1 MMFLD
6 VWRLELEIVSSLNH
20 PQALVVQQQRAEKK
34 DKRHQ
39 SFWIKNKS
47 PHFTKWETQ
56 NESTANDLLKQMETA
71 LKDKTPTE
79 LLEQFYS
86 ESVSNTAIRNLVEN
100 QPQNITLPLNSTV
113 SSVLTNQ
120 PHLPKFTLESFSG
133 KDIISFPSFWSRFK
147 SAVHENSSLN
157 DVDKFSYLKSV
168 VTSDAELAIRG
179 ITLTS
184 ENYAKAMKI
193 LEDRFGCKELI
204 VDLHMNRLL
213 NLTPVRKSFDVIALR
228 NLYDQLE
235 INIRGLESLEISPD
249 SYSCLL
255 FPIIMK
261 AIPPDLALEYN
272 KKHNETQSQITDL
285 IAYLRSEVESRE
297 HTEILVKPH
306 DLELKNKNSSSNTKY
321 FERTSHSYPQSN
333 RRVQG
338 HSRFHPSHKSFSSA
352 NELLTAANSNCLFC
366 FENTHM
372 SDLCENLCVQKKR
385 AKLIKEGRCFICCN
399 TGCYVKKCKKEVCS
413 YCKGRHARA
422 ICFKLEKSKQNSHLD
437 LEEKNV
443 DVKTTSSNSV
453 FHNRGGVLLQC
464 VEAEIIGRSSSDKI
478 FCLLIME
485 VRSRSLKKCVS
496 EVGVENIGLRNILSG
511 EETVIEALEIEEIS
525 KATLSLPNPDA
536 WAEMES
542 KGFRL
547 TFSCNESS
555 ENCEISLLIGS
566 DFYWSLT
573 HRIKRLD
580 SSLVAV
586 ETRLG
591 WSLQGRCDERS
602 DCTSV
607 HLVHSEDESIS
618 TELRRFWEIERL
630 GILDKGSMTLGNGDE
645 EILSEFDK
653 SVNFVDGR
661 YRYKDVIDD
670 YVREGIVERTSCD
683 SLLDSQGFYLPHH
696 AVIRSDKTTSHIRIV
711 FDGSA
716 HEDGQSSLNQS
727 LYTGPN
733 LHPNI
738 LELLLCFRKS
748 PVAFTADVK
757 SAFLQIELDFR
768 DRDFTRFFWTD
779 NLNNEP
785 YVLNFTRVLFGL
797 RPSPYLLAATLK
809 HHFKKYKEQYPHTF
823 EMLNSSIY
831 VDDLICGQ
839 NDAPDALRT
848 TLECLQIFSD
858 AGMLLRKWRSN
869 SKQLNLLWQQE
880 GVKTESSETSAID
893 LRPPTKVLGLA
904 WDPENDL
911 IYFDPKDLLKFMS
924 RRGESKRFIL
934 SVVGR
939 IFDPIGILGPFVI
952 KLKCLLQELWTL
964 GVEWD
969 SELPP
974 KLRHKWQQWCSE
986 AEGLTEIKIPRF
998 YLGNIDQEISKC
1010 EIHCFSDASKSAFG
1024 TILYLRF
1031 VTCNNK
1037 IETSFICSK
1046 SRMAP
1051 LKSLTIP
1058 RLELTAALLS
1068 ARLVKQVSSC
1078 LKFDANIYYWTDSLI
1093 SYYWIRGDSSAF
1105 KPYIKNR
1112 VQEIQLLSDPI
1123 QWGHCP
1129 GKNNPADLLSRG
1141 TSAVMLAQ
1149 NELLWQGPPWL
1160 KLTPDHWPNHHRY
1173 FRFGALLGRIRT
1185 SF

>member
-1 MMFLD
+1 MDAANKAILERTKKTRSVSRSLVTKQINKLESEISNTADKTTVHEIYMQLISKFEELNTLD
-6 VWRLELEIVSSLNH
+6 KEIENLIDIESLEEEIVTREEYRDKFIIWKI
-20 PQALVVQQQRAEKK
+20 RAE
-34 DKRHQ
+34 R
-39 SFWIKNKS
+39 
-47 PHFTKWETQ
+47 
-56 NESTANDLLKQMETA
+56 
-71 LKDKTPTE
+71 
-79 LLEQFYS
+79 YV
-86 ESVSNTAIRNLVEN
+86 ESVSNTAIQNSVEN

-113 SSVLTNQ
+113 SSVLSNQ
-120 PHLPKFTLESFSG
+120 PRLPKLTLESFSG
-133 KDIISFPSFWSRFK
+133 KDISSFPSFWARFK

-179 ITLTS
+179 LTLTS
-184 ENYAKAMKI
+184 ENYAKAIKI
-193 LEDRFGCKELI
+193 LENRFGRKELI
-204 VDLHMNRLL
+204 VDFHMNRLL

-297 HTEILVKPH
+297 RTEFLVKPH
-306 DLELKNKNSSSNTKY
+306 DLELKNKNSYSNTKY

-366 FENTHM
+366 F
-372 SDLCENLCVQKKR
+372 SR
-385 AKLIKEGRCFICCN
+385 ILICLIC
-399 TGCYVKKCKKEVCS
+399 
-413 YCKGRHARA
+413 
-422 ICFKLEKSKQNSHLD
+422 LEKSKQNSHLD

-478 FCLLIME
+478 FCLFDNGSEKSFIKKNVSRRLGLKILGSERLGIFSFGCKTPKKQTCSKVE
-485 VRSRSLKKCVS
+485 VR
-496 EVGVENIGLRNILSG
+496 LRNILSG

-591 WSLQGRCDERS
+591 WSLQGRCDEWS

-618 TELRRFWEIERL
+618 TELRRFWEIESL

-645 EILSEFDK
+645 EILREFDK

-661 YRYKDVIDD
+661 YRVNLPWKPGMREALQNNKTVARKRFEVLVRRFKCDHELFCEYKDVIDD

-683 SLLDSQGFYLPHH
+683 SLLDSQGFYLPHY

-779 NLNNEP
+779 NLNKEP

-809 HHFKKYKEQYPHTF
+809 HHFKKYREQYPHTF
-823 EMLNSSIY
+823 ELLNSSIY

-839 NDAPDALRT
+839 NDVPDALRT

-869 SKQLNLLWQQE
+869 SKQLNLLC
-880 GVKTESSETSAID
+880 GSK
-893 LRPPTKVLGLA
+893 KV
-904 WDPENDL
+904 
-911 IYFDPKDLLKFMS
+911 
-924 RRGESKRFIL
+924 SKR
-934 SVVGR
+934 
-939 IFDPIGILGPFVI
+939 
-952 KLKCLLQELWTL
+952 
-964 GVEWD
+964 
-969 SELPP
+969 
-974 KLRHKWQQWCSE
+974 
-986 AEGLTEIKIPRF
+986 
-998 YLGNIDQEISKC
+998 N
-1010 EIHCFSDASKSAFG
+1010 
-1024 TILYLRF
+1024 
-1031 VTCNNK
+1031 
-1037 IETSFICSK
+1037 
-1046 SRMAP
+1046 P
-1051 LKSLTIP
+1051 LKLV
-1058 RLELTAALLS
+1058 LLI
-1068 ARLVKQVSSC
+1068 L
-1078 LKFDANIYYWTDSLI
+1078 
-1093 SYYWIRGDSSAF
+1093 
-1105 KPYIKNR
+1105 
-1112 VQEIQLLSDPI
+1112 
-1123 QWGHCP
+1123 
-1129 GKNNPADLLSRG
+1129 DLQR
-1141 TSAVMLAQ
+1141 
-1149 NELLWQGPPWL
+1149 
-1160 KLTPDHWPNHHRY
+1160 
-1173 FRFGALLGRIRT
+1173 RF
-1185 SF
+1185 

>member
-1 MMFLD
+1 
-6 VWRLELEIVSSLNH
+6 
-20 PQALVVQQQRAEKK
+20 
-34 DKRHQ
+34 
-39 SFWIKNKS
+39 
-47 PHFTKWETQ
+47 
-56 NESTANDLLKQMETA
+56 
-71 LKDKTPTE
+71 
-79 LLEQFYS
+79 
-86 ESVSNTAIRNLVEN
+86 
-100 QPQNITLPLNSTV
+100 
-113 SSVLTNQ
+113 
-120 PHLPKFTLESFSG
+120 
-133 KDIISFPSFWSRFK
+133 
-147 SAVHENSSLN
+147 
-157 DVDKFSYLKSV
+157 
-168 VTSDAELAIRG
+168 
-179 ITLTS
+179 
-184 ENYAKAMKI
+184 
-193 LEDRFGCKELI
+193 
-204 VDLHMNRLL
+204 
-213 NLTPVRKSFDVIALR
+213 
-228 NLYDQLE
+228 
-235 INIRGLESLEISPD
+235 
-249 SYSCLL
+249 
-255 FPIIMK
+255 MK

-297 HTEILVKPH
+297 RTEFLVKPH
-306 DLELKNKNSSSNTKY
+306 DLELKNNNSYSNTKY

-352 NELLTAANSNCLFC
+352 NELLMAAFSNFLFC
-366 FENTHM
+366 SQNTHM

-385 AKLIKEGRCFICCN
+385 AKLIQEGRCFICCN

-453 FHNRGGVLLQC
+453 FHNSGGVLLQC
-464 VEAEIIGRSSSDKI
+464 VKAEIIGRSSSDKI
-478 FCLLIME
+478 FCLFDNGSEKSFIKKNVSRRFGLKILGSERLNIFSFGCKTPKKQTCSKVE
-485 VRSRSLKKCVS
+485 VR
-496 EVGVENIGLRNILSG
+496 LRNVLSG

-586 ETRLG
+586 ETSLG
-591 WSLQGRCDERS
+591 WSLQGKCDERS
-602 DCTSV
+602 DCTLV
-607 HLVHSEDESIS
+607 HLVHSEEESIS
-618 TELRRFWEIERL
+618 TELRRFWEIESL
-630 GILDKGSMTLGNGDE
+630 GILDKGSVTLGNGDE

-661 YRYKDVIDD
+661 YRVNLPWKPGMRDALQNNKTVARKRFEGLVRRFKCDHELFCEYKDVIDD
-670 YVREGIVERTSCD
+670 YVREGIVECTSCD

-696 AVIRSDKTTSHIRIV
+696 AVIRSDKTTSRIPIV

-716 HEDGQSSLNQS
+716 HKNGQSS
-727 LYTGPN
+727 
-733 LHPNI
+733 
-738 LELLLCFRKS
+738 
-748 PVAFTADVK
+748 
-757 SAFLQIELDFR
+757 FR

-797 RPSPYLLAATLK
+797 RPSPYLLAATSK
-809 HHFKKYKEQYPHTF
+809 HHFKKCKEQYPHTF
-823 EMLNSSIY
+823 ELLNSSIY

-839 NDAPDALRT
+839 NDVPDALRT
-848 TLECLQIFSD
+848 TLQCLQIFSN

-939 IFDPIGILGPFVI
+939 IFDPNGIIGKFVI

-974 KLRHKWQQWCSE
+974 KLRHKWQQWSSE
-986 AEGLTEIKIPRF
+986 AEGLTVIRIPRF

-1010 EIHCFSDASKSAFG
+1010 FSLSLRRFLARRDKGIHWK
-1024 TILYLRF
+1024 
-1031 VTCNNK
+1031 
-1037 IETSFICSK
+1037 FIVE
-1046 SRMAP
+1046 RAP
-1051 LKSLTIP
+1051 WWGGFY
-1058 RLELTAALLS
+1058 E
-1068 ARLVKQVSSC
+1068 RLVKTIKDPLRKILGRALLTFEELSTLLSEVEVIVNHRP
-1078 LKFDANIYYWTDSLI
+1078 LTYVENDPGEPEPLTPAHFLELGY
-1093 SYYWIRGDSSAF
+1093 GDSKYPIHFIEVIDAPTAKESYKKRKTYRTLLLKQLWRRWKEQYLLQLKTANHF
-1105 KPYIKNR
+1105 K
-1112 VQEIQLLSDPI
+1112 
-1123 QWGHCP
+1123 
-1129 GKNNPADLLSRG
+1129 
-1141 TSAVMLAQ
+1141 
-1149 NELLWQGPPWL
+1149 
-1160 KLTPDHWPNHHRY
+1160 HHL
-1173 FRFGALLGRIRT
+1173 FIRI
-1185 SF
+1185 

>member
-1 MMFLD
+1 MD
-6 VWRLELEIVSSLNH
+6 AANKAILERTKKTRSVSRSLVTKQINKLEYEI
-20 PQALVVQQQRAEKK
+20 
-34 DKRHQ
+34 
-39 SFWIKNKS
+39 
-47 PHFTKWETQ
+47 
-56 NESTANDLLKQMETA
+56 
-71 LKDKTPTE
+71 
-79 LLEQFYS
+79 
-86 ESVSNTAIRNLVEN
+86 SNTADKTTVHEIYMQLISKFEELSTLDKEIENLIDNESLEEEIVTREEYRDKFIIWKIRAEL
-100 QPQNITLPLNSTV
+100 
-113 SSVLTNQ
+113 SSILTNQ
-120 PHLPKFTLESFSG
+120 PRLPKLTLESFSG
-133 KDIISFPSFWSRFK
+133 KDISSFPSFWARFK

-179 ITLTS
+179 LTLTS
-184 ENYAKAMKI
+184 ENYAKAIKI
-193 LEDRFGCKELI
+193 LENRFGRKELI
-204 VDLHMNRLL
+204 VDFHMNRLL

-285 IAYLRSEVESRE
+285 IAYLRSEVESGER
-297 HTEILVKPH
+297 TEFLVKPH
-306 DLELKNKNSSSNTKY
+306 DLELKNKNSYSNTKY

-352 NELLTAANSNCLFC
+352 NELLTAAFSNFLFC

-372 SDLCENLCVQKKR
+372 SDLC
-385 AKLIKEGRCFICCN
+385 
-399 TGCYVKKCKKEVCS
+399 
-413 YCKGRHARA
+413 RHARA

-464 VEAEIIGRSSSDKI
+464 VKAEIIGRSSSDKI
-478 FCLLIME
+478 FCPFDNGSEKSFIK
-485 VRSRSLKKCVS
+485 KKCVS
-496 EVGVENIGLRNILSG
+496 EVGVENIGLRNVLSG
-511 EETVIEALEIEEIS
+511 EETVIQALEIEEIS

-566 DFYWSLT
+566 DFYCSLT

-591 WSLQGRCDERS
+591 WSLQGKCDERS
-602 DCTSV
+602 DCTLV
-607 HLVHSEDESIS
+607 HLVHSEEESIS

-630 GILDKGSMTLGNGDE
+630 GILDKGSVTLGNGDE

-653 SVNFVDGR
+653 SVNFVHGR
-661 YRYKDVIDD
+661 YRVNLPWKP
-670 YVREGIVERTSCD
+670 VERTSCD

-696 AVIRSDKTTSHIRIV
+696 AVIRSDKTTSGIRIV

-716 HEDGQSSLNQS
+716 HENGQSSLNQS

-733 LHPNI
+733 LHLNI

-809 HHFKKYKEQYPHTF
+809 HHFKKYREQYPHTF
-823 EMLNSSIY
+823 ELLNSSIY

-839 NDAPDALRT
+839 NDVPDALRT
-848 TLECLQIFSD
+848 TL
-858 AGMLLRKWRSN
+858 G
-869 SKQLNLLWQQE
+869 
-880 GVKTESSETSAID
+880 SACKYSV
-893 LRPPTKVLGLA
+893 TQA
-904 WDPENDL
+904 CYCEN
-911 IYFDPKDLLKFMS
+911 
-924 RRGESKRFIL
+924 GEER
-934 SVVGR
+934 
-939 IFDPIGILGPFVI
+939 
-952 KLKCLLQELWTL
+952 WTL
-964 GVEWD
+964 EVEWD

-974 KLRHKWQQWCSE
+974 KLRHKWQQWSSE

-1010 EIHCFSDASKSAFG
+1010 EIHCFSDASKPAYG

-1031 VTCNNK
+1031 VTCNNE

-1046 SRMAP
+1046 SRVAP
-1051 LKSLTIP
+1051 LKSLTLP

-1068 ARLVKQVSSC
+1068 ARLAKQVSSC

-1093 SYYWIRGDSSAF
+1093 SYYWIRGDSSVF

-1112 VQEIQLLSDPI
+1112 VQEIQLLSDPM

-1129 GKNNPADLLSRG
+1129 GKDNPADLLLRG
-1141 TSAVMLAQ
+1141 TSAVKLAQ
-1149 NELLWQGPPWL
+1149 NELWWHGPPWL
-1160 KLTPDHWPNHHRY
+1160 KLTPDHWPNRHRDILDSELCSEELECMWQ
-1173 FRFGALLGRIRT
+1173 LLNRGKLLLT
-1185 SF
+1185 